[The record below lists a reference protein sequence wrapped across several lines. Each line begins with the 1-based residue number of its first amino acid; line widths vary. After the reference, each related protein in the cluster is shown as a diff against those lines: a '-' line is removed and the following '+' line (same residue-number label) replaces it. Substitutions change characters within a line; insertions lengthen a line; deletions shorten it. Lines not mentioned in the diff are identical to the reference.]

1 MMKKLKRYLML
12 YHVFF
17 KNSLAGSMEHRAN
30 FLMAILVECA
40 FLLIKLLYVI
50 VSYQMDLRV
59 NGLTPDSILLFVG
72 TYTFITG
79 IMSLIYFPNFLK
91 IPYYVQ
97 DGTLDIYL
105 TKPVSLQ
112 FMISFR
118 YIDFG
123 WAIPNIFGG
132 IAMIAI
138 AFVKLDLQLR
148 IGQILG
154 FILYNF
160 LGIVLTYSLLFLPEL
175 LAFWFTK
182 TQWIRQIVYALWDF
196 NNMPMHIYGR
206 PLRNIGVYIIPFFVI
221 TNFPPLMILGK
232 LNILDI
238 AWGIF
243 IPNFLLIVTR
253 VVWKIAVRKYESASS

>member
-1 MMKKLKRYLML
+1 ML

-17 KNSLAGSMEHRAN
+17 KNSLAGSMEYRAN

-154 FILYNF
+154 FILYW
-160 LGIVLTYSLLFLPEL
+160 SPS
-175 LAFWFTK
+175 
-182 TQWIRQIVYALWDF
+182 
-196 NNMPMHIYGR
+196 
-206 PLRNIGVYIIPFFVI
+206 PLVNDPYIIQAVIRSSDSVRFLTFAINSFCFNISSPFHV
-221 TNFPPLMILGK
+221 
-232 LNILDI
+232 NI
-238 AWGIF
+238 F
-243 IPNFLLIVTR
+243 
-253 VVWKIAVRKYESASS
+253 

>member
-1 MMKKLKRYLML
+1 ML

-17 KNSLAGSMEHRAN
+17 KNSLAGSMEYRAN

-160 LGIVLTYSLLFLPEL
+160 LRIRYCFFQNCWHFGLLRHNGLDRL
-175 LAFWFTK
+175 SML
-182 TQWIRQIVYALWDF
+182 
-196 NNMPMHIYGR
+196 YGT
-206 PLRNIGVYIIPFFVI
+206 LIICQC
-221 TNFPPLMILGK
+221 
-232 LNILDI
+232 
-238 AWGIF
+238 IF
-243 IPNFLLIVTR
+243 MGDH
-253 VVWKIAVRKYESASS
+253 

>member
-1 MMKKLKRYLML
+1 
-12 YHVFF
+12 
-17 KNSLAGSMEHRAN
+17 MEYRAN
-30 FLMAILVECA
+30 FMMAVLVECA

-123 WAIPNIFGG
+123 WAVPNIFGG
-132 IAMIAI
+132 IAMIVI
-138 AFVKLDLQLR
+138 AFVKLGLHPNV
-148 IGQILG
+148 GQMLG

-160 LGIVLTYSLLFLPEL
+160 LAIVLTYSLLFLPEL

-182 TQWIRQIVYALWDF
+182 TQWLRQIVYALWDF
-196 NNMPMHIYGR
+196 NNMPMYIYGK

-232 LNILDI
+232 LKILDI
-238 AWGIF
+238 IWGIF
-243 IPNFLLIVTR
+243 VPVFLLVVTR
-253 VVWKIAVRKYESASS
+253 VVWKIAVKKYESASS

>member
-1 MMKKLKRYLML
+1 ML

-17 KNSLAGSMEHRAN
+17 KNSLAGSMEYRAN

-118 YIDFG
+118 HKDFG

-154 FILYNF
+154 FILYW
-160 LGIVLTYSLLFLPEL
+160 SPS
-175 LAFWFTK
+175 
-182 TQWIRQIVYALWDF
+182 
-196 NNMPMHIYGR
+196 
-206 PLRNIGVYIIPFFVI
+206 PLVNDPYIIQAVIRSSDSVRFLTFAINSFCFNISSPFHV
-221 TNFPPLMILGK
+221 
-232 LNILDI
+232 NI
-238 AWGIF
+238 F
-243 IPNFLLIVTR
+243 
-253 VVWKIAVRKYESASS
+253 